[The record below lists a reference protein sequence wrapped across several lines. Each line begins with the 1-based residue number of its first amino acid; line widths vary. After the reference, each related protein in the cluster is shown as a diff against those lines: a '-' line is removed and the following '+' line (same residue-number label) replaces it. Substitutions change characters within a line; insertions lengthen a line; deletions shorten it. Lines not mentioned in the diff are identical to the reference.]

1 MLAIGRS
8 LTHSSLL
15 RKMGLRFPFRAV
27 QIRPGPAPRGR
38 ISGPCPPTNC
48 LCSPNENCAPSSEDC
63 APKKLTGSVLLES
76 KSRPETP
83 NILIIALEFVSKNC
97 FCLVFVDSP
106 RNSWNFAYI
115 MGRRPFF
122 FFFFFLVFTSEFV
135 EIRTIL
141 GMKTRICGNARNFWN
156 EDFFWLSPFSFH
168 PRSRIQINKVFV
180 PPQN

>member
-8 LTHSSLL
+8 FTHSSLL
-15 RKMGLRFPFRAV
+15 RKLGLRFPSLAG

-38 ISGPCPPTNC
+38 ISGPCPPNNC

-63 APKKLTGSVLLES
+63 APKKLTGSVLLEC

-83 NILIIALEFVSKNC
+83 NTLIIALEFVSKNC
-97 FCLVFVDSP
+97 F
-106 RNSWNFAYI
+106 
-115 MGRRPFF
+115 FF
-122 FFFFFLVFTSEFV
+122 SFCGLTAEFMKLRVYYGTKTFFFLVFTSEFV
-135 EIRTIL
+135 EICTNL
-141 GMKTRICGNARNFWN
+141 GMKTRFCGNARNFWN
-156 EDFFWLSPFSFH
+156 EDFFWFSPFLFY